1 MTRPEVNDA
10 RRFPPSLKPEIRP
23 NKHAATSGATASR
36 LNRAHRS
43 RARAWVPEEGRAPPG
58 AQGSA
63 GRAHGAQGRK
73 NVRMPYTVD
82 LRTVQAPLKEK
93 YRSDP
98 TSALVVTEAHSIP
111 SDLADSRH
119 CTVAPA
125 EFPEVTI
132 RAGLHPG
139 AGGAGD
145 TPCSGDI
152 LASALAICEESTLR
166 SVAANMG
173 IELESVHV
181 DVRIHWDFRG
191 TMGVDRD
198 VPVGATSIEMRTQV
212 KVKDGVD
219 PERAKRLLSSAERY
233 CSTLQ
238 TLRNGVAVATDFS
251 LA

>member
-1 MTRPEVNDA
+1 
-10 RRFPPSLKPEIRP
+10 
-23 NKHAATSGATASR
+23 
-36 LNRAHRS
+36 
-43 RARAWVPEEGRAPPG
+43 
-58 AQGSA
+58 
-63 GRAHGAQGRK
+63 
-73 NVRMPYTVD
+73 MPYTVD
-82 LRTVQAPLKEK
+82 LRAVQAPLKEK

-98 TSALVVTEAHSIP
+98 SSALVVTAAHSVS
-111 SDLADSRH
+111 SDLSDPRH

-125 EFPEVTI
+125 DFPEETI
-132 RAGLHPG
+132 RAGMHPA

-173 IELESVHV
+173 VELESVHV
-181 DVRIHWDFRG
+181 DVRINWDFRG

-198 VPVGATSIEMRTQV
+198 VPVGATGIEMRTQV

-238 TLRNGVAVATDFS
+238 TLRHGVEVSTEFALS
-251 LA
+251 

>member
-1 MTRPEVNDA
+1 
-10 RRFPPSLKPEIRP
+10 
-23 NKHAATSGATASR
+23 
-36 LNRAHRS
+36 
-43 RARAWVPEEGRAPPG
+43 
-58 AQGSA
+58 
-63 GRAHGAQGRK
+63 
-73 NVRMPYTVD
+73 MPYTVD
-82 LRTVQAPLKEK
+82 LRNVQAPLKEK

-98 TSALVVTEAHSIP
+98 TSALVVTAAHSTS
-111 SDLADSRH
+111 SDLSDPRH
-119 CTVAPA
+119 CSVAPT
-125 EFPEVTI
+125 EFPELVI
-132 RAGLHPG
+132 HSGLHTA

-173 IELESVHV
+173 VELDSVHV

-198 VPVGATSIEMRTQV
+198 VPVGATGIEMRTEV

-219 PERAKRLLSSAERY
+219 PERAKRLLASAERY

-238 TLRNGVAVATDFS
+238 TLRHGVEVSTDFALS
-251 LA
+251 

>member
-1 MTRPEVNDA
+1 
-10 RRFPPSLKPEIRP
+10 
-23 NKHAATSGATASR
+23 
-36 LNRAHRS
+36 
-43 RARAWVPEEGRAPPG
+43 
-58 AQGSA
+58 
-63 GRAHGAQGRK
+63 
-73 NVRMPYTVD
+73 MPYTID
-82 LRTVQAPLKEK
+82 LRNVQAPLKEQ

-98 TSALVVTEAHSIP
+98 ASALVVTEAQSIA
-111 SDLADSRH
+111 SDLSDPRH
-119 CTVAPA
+119 CTVAPL
-125 EFPEVTI
+125 EFPEMTI
-132 RAGLHPG
+132 RAGLHPA

-173 IELESVHV
+173 VELESVHI

-191 TMGVDRD
+191 TMGVDREA
-198 VPVGATSIEMRTQV
+198 PVGATGIEMRTEV

-238 TLRNGVAVATDFS
+238 TLRNGVEVATEFS
-251 LA
+251 LS